1 MRQIEH
7 SKQKMTIQKIC
18 DAVHNFEG
26 ISFKARAKQI
36 LVGREEYH
44 QLKKEFAQTDM
55 GLSQPNQKGFSL
67 FGIPVEKLDKD
78 TYFEVTGI
86 Q

>member
-1 MRQIEH
+1 
-7 SKQKMTIQKIC
+7 MTIQKIY

-26 ISFKARAKQI
+26 ISFRARGKCI

-44 QLKKEFAQTDM
+44 QLQEELAQTDM

-67 FGIPVEKLDKD
+67 CGIPVWKVDKD